1 MCVIGRLPGDS
12 MRKRF
17 LVAVSVLGL
26 VAACGDKSTDKPM
39 DSTGSSMTAA
49 VPPSDSGG
57 SATTASHAT
66 HEPAA
71 ANTYTITAKE
81 FAFTAPDTIP
91 AGMITLKLVNGGTEL
106 HHVQLLK
113 LSDGKTFADFNAAM
127 KAMKPGSPPPP
138 WIHEVAGPNSPA
150 PGGDQSITE
159 KLDAGNYVLACF
171 IPGADHVPHVMKG
184 MVKSLTVIPS
194 ATPAEAAPKAD
205 ITVKMTDYAWEIT
218 PAISAGKHVIKI
230 ENAATQAHEM
240 FIAKL
245 EPGKTPADLVKWV
258 ETMQGPPPAKPMGGI
273 SGMTIDAAVYLYVDL
288 PPGQYGLF
296 CFLNDSKDGKMH
308 VEHGMV
314 RQITVK

>member
-1 MCVIGRLPGDS
+1 
-12 MRKRF
+12 MRKRC
-17 LVAVSVLGL
+17 LMAVSVLGL

-39 DSTGSSMTAA
+39 DTTASGMAAA
-49 VPPSDSGG
+49 VPPSDTANASG
-57 SATTASHAT
+57 SATDASRSR
-66 HEPAA
+66 EPAA
-71 ANTYTITAKE
+71 ANSYTITAKE

-91 AGMITLKLVNGGTEL
+91 AGMITLKLVNGGNEL

-113 LSDGKTFADFNAAM
+113 LSDGKTFADFNAVM
-127 KAMKPGSPPPP
+127 KTMKPGSPPPP

-150 PGGDQSITE
+150 PGGEQSITE

-171 IPGADHVPHVMKG
+171 IPGADHVPHLMKG

-194 ATPAEAAPKAD
+194 STEVGAAPKAD
-205 ITVKMTDYAWEIT
+205 VTVKMTDYAWEIT
-218 PAISAGKHVIKI
+218 PALTAGKHIIKV
-230 ENAATQAHEM
+230 ENAATQPHEM

-245 EPGKTPADLVKWV
+245 EPGKTTADLVKWT

-273 SGMTIDAAVYLYVDL
+273 SGMTIDAAVYVYVDL

-296 CFLNDSKDGKMH
+296 CFMNDAKDGKMH